1 MVMKMNK
8 KSQEFVD
15 DDGRVICNMDVPGMR
30 WRNKRIRHGFFSRQD
45 TVQQHSHGDS
55 MTNSEARR
63 YTWYAVL
70 AGLLIVAIFSA
81 VWVLFVL
88 FCTEIWFA

>member
-1 MVMKMNK
+1 MTTKQPK
-8 KSQEFVD
+8 YED

-30 WRNKRIRHGFFSRQD
+30 WHNKPFRRGFFSRQQA
-45 TVQQHSHGDS
+45 VHQHPRGDA
-55 MTNSEARR
+55 MTDSEARR

-70 AGLLIVAIFSA
+70 AGLLIVGIFSA

>member
-1 MVMKMNK
+1 MTTKQPK
-8 KSQEFVD
+8 YEE

-30 WRNKRIRHGFFSRQD
+30 WHDKRIRHGFFSRQQA
-45 TVQQHSHGDS
+45 VQQHPRGDA
-55 MTNSEARR
+55 MTDSEARR